1 MDTILKSAKLMT
13 VLEAVGLFI
22 VCYIAIKL
30 LRKAIDKIL
39 DRSKHLDPSLKTFFA
54 SAVNV
59 LLWAIAVMIVASALG
74 INITSLV
81 AILSVA
87 GVALS
92 LALQGLLANVFSGIT
107 LLASRPIA
115 VGNFVE
121 IGGQSGTVRS
131 IGLFYTCLATPDNKI
146 IYVPNGDI
154 TGSKI
159 INYSTEPVRRVDLNV
174 GTSYDCPTETVRAA
188 ILEAVANT
196 DKTVETN
203 RVLTVFSKEKPFAL
217 SNGWFPAAWQWKDF
231 YMAWARTLFLMP
243 QDEKVRACLYADDY
257 GQVYLDGEEWFE
269 RAQCKTVWT
278 TRTLARGFHALDIF
292 YGELAW
298 NSDASLWDH

>member
-1 MDTILKSAKLMT
+1 MDTILKSAKLTT

-22 VCYIAIKL
+22 VCYIAIKI

-39 DRSKHLDPSLKTFFA
+39 DKSKHLDPSLKTFFA

-154 TGSKI
+154 TGS
-159 INYSTEPVRRVDLNV
+159 
-174 GTSYDCPTETVRAA
+174 
-188 ILEAVANT
+188 
-196 DKTVETN
+196 
-203 RVLTVFSKEKPFAL
+203 
-217 SNGWFPAAWQWKDF
+217 
-231 YMAWARTLFLMP
+231 
-243 QDEKVRACLYADDY
+243 
-257 GQVYLDGEEWFE
+257 
-269 RAQCKTVWT
+269 
-278 TRTLARGFHALDIF
+278 
-292 YGELAW
+292 
-298 NSDASLWDH
+298 

>member
-1 MDTILKSAKLMT
+1 MDKLLQSVQLATILKA
-13 VLEAVGLFI
+13 AGLFV
-22 VCYIAIKL
+22 VCYIAIKI

-39 DRSKHLDPSLKTFFA
+39 DRSKHLDPSLKSFFA

-74 INITSLV
+74 VNVTSLV

-107 LLASRPIA
+107 ILASRPIA

-121 IGGQSGTVRS
+121 IGGTSGTVKA
-131 IGLFYTCLATPDNKI
+131 IGLFYTCLATVDNKI

-159 INYSTEPVRRVDLNV
+159 INYSAEPMRRVDLSV
-174 GTSYDCPTETVRAA
+174 GTSYDCPTQTVRSA
-188 ILEAVANT
+188 ILEAVSQT
-196 DKTVETN
+196 DKILDEPAPFVALAAYNASNIEYTV
-203 RVLTVFSKEKPFAL
+203 RVWCRTEDYWDVHFAL
-217 SNGWFPAAWQWKDF
+217 N
-231 YMAWARTLFLMP
+231 
-243 QDEKVRACLYADDY
+243 EKIRDCFDKY
-257 GQVYLDGEEWFE
+257 GVEMSYEHLNVHIM
-269 RAQCKTVWT
+269 K
-278 TRTLARGFHALDIF
+278 
-292 YGELAW
+292 
-298 NSDASLWDH
+298 

>member
-1 MDTILKSAKLMT
+1 MQSVQLATILKA
-13 VLEAVGLFI
+13 AGLFV
-22 VCYIAIKL
+22 VCYIAIKI

-39 DRSKHLDPSLKTFFA
+39 DRSKHLDPSLKSFFA

-74 INITSLV
+74 VNVTSLV

-107 LLASRPIA
+107 ILASRPIA

-121 IGGQSGTVRS
+121 IGGTSGTVKA
-131 IGLFYTCLATPDNKI
+131 IGLFYTCLATVDNKI

-159 INYSTEPVRRVDLNV
+159 INYSAEPMRRVDLSV
-174 GTSYDCPTETVRAA
+174 GTSYDCPTQTVRSA
-188 ILEAVANT
+188 ILEAVSQT
-196 DKTVETN
+196 DKILDEPAPFVALAAYNASNIEYTV
-203 RVLTVFSKEKPFAL
+203 RVWCRTEDYWDVHFAL
-217 SNGWFPAAWQWKDF
+217 N
-231 YMAWARTLFLMP
+231 
-243 QDEKVRACLYADDY
+243 EKIRDCFDKY
-257 GQVYLDGEEWFE
+257 GVEMSYEHLNVHIM
-269 RAQCKTVWT
+269 K
-278 TRTLARGFHALDIF
+278 
-292 YGELAW
+292 
-298 NSDASLWDH
+298 

>member
-1 MDTILKSAKLMT
+1 MQSVQLATILKA
-13 VLEAVGLFI
+13 AGLFV
-22 VCYIAIKL
+22 VCYIAIKI

-39 DRSKHLDPSLKTFFA
+39 DRSKHLDPSLKSFFA

-74 INITSLV
+74 VNVTSLV

-107 LLASRPIA
+107 ILASRPIA

-121 IGGQSGTVRS
+121 IGGVSGTVKA
-131 IGLFYTCLATPDNKI
+131 IGLFYTCLATVDNKI

-159 INYSTEPVRRVDLNV
+159 VNYSAEAMRRVDLSV
-174 GTSYDCPTETVRAA
+174 GTSYDCPTQTVRSA
-188 ILEAVANT
+188 ILEAVSQT
-196 DKTVETN
+196 DKILNEPAPFVALAAYNASNIEYTV
-203 RVLTVFSKEKPFAL
+203 RVWCKTEDYWDVHFAL
-217 SNGWFPAAWQWKDF
+217 N
-231 YMAWARTLFLMP
+231 
-243 QDEKVRACLYADDY
+243 EKIRDC
-257 GQVYLDGEEWFE
+257 FE
-269 RAQCKTVWT
+269 RNGVEMSYEHLNVHIMK
-278 TRTLARGFHALDIF
+278 
-292 YGELAW
+292 
-298 NSDASLWDH
+298 

>member
-1 MDTILKSAKLMT
+1 MQSVQLATILKA
-13 VLEAVGLFI
+13 AGLFV
-22 VCYIAIKL
+22 VCYIAIKI

-39 DRSKHLDPSLKTFFA
+39 DRSKHLDPSLKSFFA

-74 INITSLV
+74 VNVTSLV

-107 LLASRPIA
+107 ILASRPIA

-121 IGGQSGTVRS
+121 IGGTSGTVKA
-131 IGLFYTCLATPDNKI
+131 IGLFYTCLATVDNKI

-159 INYSTEPVRRVDLNV
+159 INYSAEPMRRVDLSV
-174 GTSYDCPTETVRAA
+174 GTSYDCPTQTVRSA
-188 ILEAVANT
+188 ILEAVSQT
-196 DKTVETN
+196 DKIFDEPAPFVALAAYNASNIEYTV
-203 RVLTVFSKEKPFAL
+203 RVWCRTEDYWDVHFAL
-217 SNGWFPAAWQWKDF
+217 N
-231 YMAWARTLFLMP
+231 
-243 QDEKVRACLYADDY
+243 EKIRDCFDKY
-257 GQVYLDGEEWFE
+257 GVEMSYEHLNVHIM
-269 RAQCKTVWT
+269 K
-278 TRTLARGFHALDIF
+278 
-292 YGELAW
+292 
-298 NSDASLWDH
+298 

>member
-1 MDTILKSAKLMT
+1 MQSVQLMTILKA
-13 VLEAVGLFI
+13 AGLLVI
-22 VCYIAIKL
+22 CYIAIKI

-39 DRSKHLDPSLKTFFA
+39 DRSRHLDPSLKSFFA

-107 LLASRPIA
+107 ILASRPIA
-115 VGNFVE
+115 VGNYVE

-131 IGLFYTCLATPDNKI
+131 IGLFYTCLATVDNKI

-159 INYSTEPVRRVDLNV
+159 INYSAEPVRRVDLSV
-174 GTSYDCPTETVRAA
+174 GTSYDCPTQTVRSAL
-188 ILEAVANT
+188 LEAISQT
-196 DKTVETN
+196 DKILDEPAPFVALAAYNASNIEYTV
-203 RVLTVFSKEKPFAL
+203 RVWCKTEDYWDVHFAL
-217 SNGWFPAAWQWKDF
+217 NEKIRDSFDRNGVEMSYEHLNVHIMK
-231 YMAWARTLFLMP
+231 
-243 QDEKVRACLYADDY
+243 
-257 GQVYLDGEEWFE
+257 
-269 RAQCKTVWT
+269 
-278 TRTLARGFHALDIF
+278 
-292 YGELAW
+292 
-298 NSDASLWDH
+298 

>member
-1 MDTILKSAKLMT
+1 MDTIIKSAQLMI
-13 VLEAVGLFI
+13 VLKAIGLFV
-22 VCYIAIKL
+22 VCYIAIKI
-30 LRKAIDKIL
+30 LRKASDKIL
-39 DRSKHLDPSLKTFFA
+39 DKSKHLDPSLKTFFA

-81 AILSVA
+81 AIMSVA

-131 IGLFYTCLATPDNKI
+131 IGLFYTCLATTDNKI

-154 TGSKI
+154 SGSKI

-174 GTSYDCPTETVRAA
+174 GT
-188 ILEAVANT
+188 L
-196 DKTVETN
+196 
-203 RVLTVFSKEKPFAL
+203 
-217 SNGWFPAAWQWKDF
+217 
-231 YMAWARTLFLMP
+231 
-243 QDEKVRACLYADDY
+243 LY
-257 GQVYLDGEEWFE
+257 
-269 RAQCKTVWT
+269 RS
-278 TRTLARGFHALDIF
+278 RR
-292 YGELAW
+292 
-298 NSDASLWDH
+298 

>member
-1 MDTILKSAKLMT
+1 MKELISSAQLATLIRALILF
-13 VLEAVGLFI
+13 VI
-22 VCYIAIKL
+22 CYVAIKI
-30 LRKAIDKIL
+30 LRKATEKIL
-39 DRSKHLDPSLKTFFA
+39 SRSRHLDPSLKSFVS
-54 SAVNV
+54 SAANV
-59 LLWAIAVMIVASALG
+59 LLWAIAIMIVASALG

-159 INYSTEPVRRVDLNV
+159 INYSTEPVRRVDLSV
-174 GTSYDCPTETVRAA
+174 GTSYDCPTETVRSA

-196 DKTVETN
+196 DKVLNDPAPFVALAAYNASNIEYTV
-203 RVLTVFSKEKPFAL
+203 RVWCNTDDYWSVHFAL
-217 SNGWFPAAWQWKDF
+217 NENIRDSFDRHAVEMSYEHLNVHI
-231 YMAWARTLFLMP
+231 M
-243 QDEKVRACLYADDY
+243 QD
-257 GQVYLDGEEWFE
+257 
-269 RAQCKTVWT
+269 
-278 TRTLARGFHALDIF
+278 
-292 YGELAW
+292 
-298 NSDASLWDH
+298 

>member
-1 MDTILKSAKLMT
+1 MIVLKAI
-13 VLEAVGLFI
+13 GLFV
-22 VCYIAIKL
+22 VCYIAIKI
-30 LRKAIDKIL
+30 LRKASDKIL
-39 DRSKHLDPSLKTFFA
+39 DKSKHLDPSLKTFFA

-81 AILSVA
+81 AIMSVA

-131 IGLFYTCLATPDNKI
+131 IGLFYTCLATTDNKI

-159 INYSTEPVRRVDLNV
+159 INYSAEPLRRVDLAIC
-174 GTSYDCPTETVRAA
+174 TSYDCTT
-188 ILEAVANT
+188 EAVRSAISGAIAKT
-196 DKTVETN
+196 DKTVAEPAPFIALAAYNASNIEYTV
-203 RVLTVFSKEKPFAL
+203 RV
-217 SNGWFPAAWQWKDF
+217 W
-231 YMAWARTLFLMP
+231 
-243 QDEKVRACLYADDY
+243 
-257 GQVYLDGEEWFE
+257 
-269 RAQCKTVWT
+269 CKTE
-278 TRTLARGFHALDIF
+278 D
-292 YGELAW
+292 Y
-298 NSDASLWDH
+298 WDVYFGLNENIRESFRDNGIEMTYEHLNVHVVKE

>member
-1 MDTILKSAKLMT
+1 MDTIIKSAQLMI
-13 VLEAVGLFI
+13 VLKAIGLFV
-22 VCYIAIKL
+22 VCYIAIKI
-30 LRKAIDKIL
+30 LRKASDKIL
-39 DRSKHLDPSLKTFFA
+39 DKSKHLDPSLKTFFA

-81 AILSVA
+81 AIMSVA

-131 IGLFYTCLATPDNKI
+131 IGLFYTCLATTDNKI

-174 GTSYDCPTETVRAA
+174 GTSYDCPTETVRSA

-196 DKTVETN
+196 EAG
-203 RVLTVFSKEKPFAL
+203 LHGPAHAGAL
-217 SNGWFPAAWQWKDF
+217 GA
-231 YMAWARTLFLMP
+231 
-243 QDEKVRACLYADDY
+243 
-257 GQVYLDGEEWFE
+257 
-269 RAQCKTVWT
+269 
-278 TRTLARGFHALDIF
+278 
-292 YGELAW
+292 
-298 NSDASLWDH
+298 

>member
-1 MDTILKSAKLMT
+1 MDTILKSAKLMS

-196 DKTVETN
+196 DKVLNDPAPFVALAAYNASNIEYTV
-203 RVLTVFSKEKPFAL
+203 RVWCNTEDYWDVHFTLNE
-217 SNGWFPAAWQWKDF
+217 NI
-231 YMAWARTLFLMP
+231 RTSFDRHGVEMSYEHLNVHIM
-243 QDEKVRACLYADDY
+243 QD
-257 GQVYLDGEEWFE
+257 
-269 RAQCKTVWT
+269 
-278 TRTLARGFHALDIF
+278 
-292 YGELAW
+292 
-298 NSDASLWDH
+298 

>member
-1 MDTILKSAKLMT
+1 MDTILKSAKLTT

-22 VCYIAIKL
+22 VCYIAIKI

-39 DRSKHLDPSLKTFFA
+39 DKSKHLDPSLKPFFA

-59 LLWAIAVMIVASALG
+59 LLWAIAIMIVASALG
-74 INITSLV
+74 LNITSLV

-159 INYSTEPVRRVDLNV
+159 INYSTEPVRRVDPNV
-174 GTSYDCPTETVRAA
+174 GTSYDCPTETVRSA

-196 DKTVETN
+196 DK
-203 RVLTVFSKEKPFAL
+203 VLNDPAPFVAL
-217 SNGWFPAAWQWKDF
+217 AA
-231 YMAWARTLFLMP
+231 
-243 QDEKVRACLYADDY
+243 
-257 GQVYLDGEEWFE
+257 
-269 RAQCKTVWT
+269 
-278 TRTLARGFHALDIF
+278 
-292 YGELAW
+292 
-298 NSDASLWDH
+298 

>member
-1 MDTILKSAKLMT
+1 MDTILKSAKLTT

-39 DRSKHLDPSLKTFFA
+39 GRSKHLDPSLKSFFA

-59 LLWAIAVMIVASALG
+59 VLWAIAVMIVASALG

-159 INYSTEPVRRVDLNV
+159 INYSTEPVRRVDLNI
-174 GTSYDCPTETVRAA
+174 GTSYDCPTETVRSA

-196 DKTVETN
+196 DKVLSDPAPFVALAAYNASNIEYTV
-203 RVLTVFSKEKPFAL
+203 RVWCNTEDYWDVHFAL
-217 SNGWFPAAWQWKDF
+217 NEHIRDSFDRHGVEMSYEHLNVHI
-231 YMAWARTLFLMP
+231 M
-243 QDEKVRACLYADDY
+243 QD
-257 GQVYLDGEEWFE
+257 
-269 RAQCKTVWT
+269 
-278 TRTLARGFHALDIF
+278 
-292 YGELAW
+292 
-298 NSDASLWDH
+298 